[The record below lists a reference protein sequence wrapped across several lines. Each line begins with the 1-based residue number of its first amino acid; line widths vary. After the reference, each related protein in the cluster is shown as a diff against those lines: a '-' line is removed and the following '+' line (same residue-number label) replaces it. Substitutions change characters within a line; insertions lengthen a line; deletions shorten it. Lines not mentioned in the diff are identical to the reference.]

1 MIANNN
7 TYIFLEL
14 TVIIYIISHIKVE
27 LHCIVFSLFL
37 TFSSCWKDQAVFH
50 FYAYDSHETFERP
63 KIKH

>member
-27 LHCIVFSLFL
+27 LHCIVFSSFL
-37 TFSSCWKDQAVFH
+37 TFSSCWKD
-50 FYAYDSHETFERP
+50 
-63 KIKH
+63 